1 MLEHTVHGTVVTT
14 VVGLPL
20 ESVVVMWE
28 TTSVST
34 LPLDLVTT
42 VVWSALFEHSVHGTV
57 VTIVVGLPL
66 ESVVVMWETT
76 SVSTLL
82 LDLDRKSVV

>member
-1 MLEHTVHGTVVTT
+1 MHGTVVTT

-42 VVWSALFEHSVHGTV
+42 VVWSISKEPVRV
-57 VTIVVGLPL
+57 ENIELPVL
-66 ESVVVMWETT
+66 VIPSSPTDGKYETTKVSVVDGFVTT
-76 SVSTLL
+76 SVAIEG
-82 LDLDRKSVV
+82 